1 MKSPLISELYLGFMR
16 IHILHHASHE
26 RVYGAWLMEELRR
39 HHYDVGPGTLY
50 PLLHRL
56 EAAGL
61 LMSANETIGG
71 KRRRYYRATNEGLE
85 ALEKARVHIMELVK
99 EIKEE

>member
-26 RVYGAWLMEELRR
+26 PVYGAWLMEELQR
-39 HHYDVGPGTLY
+39 HHYEVGPGTLY

-56 EAAGL
+56 ETAGL
-61 LMSANETIGG
+61 LQSTYETVEG
-71 KRRRYYRATNEGLE
+71 KRRRYYRATNEGLAE
-85 ALEKARVHIMELVK
+85 LAQARAHILELVR